1 MYEPMGG
8 SAPKYTGQGVI
19 NPLAA
24 IASLSMMLTQ
34 EGYPTAGR
42 RVDLA
47 IRKVRAL
54 HICATRAP
62 LLSRA
67 AAGLHSA
74 RVSVGRADDGV
85 DGRGQDGWIDVGDW
99 RPRRCRAQR
108 GVCVRRGGAM
118 PEHGADRAGEGPTM
132 RTRCEAYVSRIC
144 VARGTQ
150 ASEWRGGVE

>member
-54 HICATRAP
+54 RICATRAP
-62 LLSRA
+62 LLSLA
-67 AAGLHSA
+67 AAELHSA

-99 RPRRCRAQR
+99 RPRRRRA
-108 GVCVRRGGAM
+108 
-118 PEHGADRAGEGPTM
+118 
-132 RTRCEAYVSRIC
+132 
-144 VARGTQ
+144 
-150 ASEWRGGVE
+150 

>member
-47 IRKVRAL
+47 IRKVRIL
-54 HICATRAP
+54 HICATSAHP
-62 LLSRA
+62 CSR
-67 AAGLHSA
+67 
-74 RVSVGRADDGV
+74 
-85 DGRGQDGWIDVGDW
+85 
-99 RPRRCRAQR
+99 
-108 GVCVRRGGAM
+108 VRRRSCTA
-118 PEHGADRAGEGPTM
+118 RA
-132 RTRCEAYVSRIC
+132 RL
-144 VARGTQ
+144 
-150 ASEWRGGVE
+150 

>member
-99 RPRRCRAQR
+99 RPRRNRAQR
-108 GVCVRRGGAM
+108 GVCVRRGRRHM
-118 PEHGADRAGEGPTM
+118 PEHGADR
-132 RTRCEAYVSRIC
+132 CERRPDCACAV
-144 VARGTQ
+144 
-150 ASEWRGGVE
+150 